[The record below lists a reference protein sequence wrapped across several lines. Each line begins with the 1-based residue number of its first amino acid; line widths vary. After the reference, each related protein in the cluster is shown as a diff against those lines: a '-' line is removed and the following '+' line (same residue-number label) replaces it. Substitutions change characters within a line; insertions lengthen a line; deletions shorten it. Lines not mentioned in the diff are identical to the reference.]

1 MLNVQEKKRDYN
13 KDANLASAVRR
24 FFPKIQA
31 VRLRLLKRK
40 VYPNE
45 SFLIDIFSCPKAS
58 RENRITI
65 HYQLRIDTVLAMI
78 LPQSNN
84 FSKTTQPKP
93 EIFQ

>member
-40 VYPNE
+40 VYTNE

-58 RENRITI
+58 RENRITTNSGSTLCLYDFATI
-65 HYQLRIDTVLAMI
+65 
-78 LPQSNN
+78 
-84 FSKTTQPKP
+84 
-93 EIFQ
+93 